1 MLGLVLLRYFLRTG
15 SLAPRAGMAGAVLIT
30 AVVGLEVSP
39 EAQMAAL
46 TVILAAGIVIERPR
60 SVDHLPT

>member
-1 MLGLVLLRYFLRTG
+1 
-15 SLAPRAGMAGAVLIT
+15 MAGTVLIT
-30 AVVGLEVSP
+30 ALVGLEVSP

-46 TVILAAGIVIERPR
+46 TVVLVAGIVLERPR